1 MRKTSA
7 RRAFTPALDLPYRT
21 GAGFRDAT
29 LTNTIA
35 LYLGA
40 ALALAIGADILI
52 NDGVGLMFLVRKF
65 LDLVEWVVFWR

>member
-1 MRKTSA
+1 M
-7 RRAFTPALDLPYRT
+7 
-21 GAGFRDAT
+21 
-29 LTNTIA
+29 TNTIA

-40 ALALAIGADILI
+40 ALTLAIGADILI

>member
-1 MRKTSA
+1 M
-7 RRAFTPALDLPYRT
+7 
-21 GAGFRDAT
+21 
-29 LTNTIA
+29 TNTIA